1 MKSFNFKQ
9 KYGGWALVTGA
20 TSGIGEQIAKQLAE
34 DGMNLVLVARREKEL
49 KDYAQTLAA
58 QHSVETEIIVADLA
72 TQEGVDKVKAA
83 QRDIGL
89 IALSAGLETNGA
101 FEKLDL
107 EGERRMLQVNA
118 TATMEL
124 SHHFS
129 KTMVSRGKG
138 AILLVASMFGQMA
151 SPYFSTYAG
160 SKAFVIG
167 FGQSLYGELKPK
179 GVDVSILSPG
189 LTKTPMATKTGVNW
203 NKVPMAAKA
212 PEKVAK
218 VALDGIGK
226 RVVTVPGIRNNIMVV
241 MGDLSPRKIMASM
254 MTRMLNGAL
263 DPKRL

>member
-1 MKSFNFKQ
+1 MSFNFKQ

-20 TSGIGEQIAKQLAE
+20 TSGIGEQMAKQLAA
-34 DGMNLVLVARREKEL
+34 DGMNLVLVARREQAL
-49 KDYAQTLAA
+49 NDYALTLASEY
-58 QHSVETEIIVADLA
+58 SVETAVIVADLA
-72 TQEGVDKVKAA
+72 TQEGVDKVKAT
-83 QRDIGL
+83 QHEIGL

-101 FEKLDL
+101 FEKLDIDAEL
-107 EGERRMLQVNA
+107 RMLEVNVKS
-118 TATMEL
+118 TMTL

-129 KTMVSRGKG
+129 NIMVARGKG

-151 SPYFSTYAG
+151 SPYFATYAG

-189 LTKTPMATKTGVNW
+189 LTKTPMATSTGVNW

-218 VALDGIGK
+218 AALSGIGK
-226 RVVTVPGIRNNIMVV
+226 RVVTVPGVRNNIMVI
-241 MGDLSPRKIMASM
+241 MGGLTPRKLMASM
-254 MTRMLNGAL
+254 MTRMLNNAV